1 MYADFA
7 AVYDRLMQDVDYAA
21 WAAFY
26 TALLDSLGVS
36 PGAAVAECAC
46 GTGGLTV
53 PLAARYDMTGI
64 DLSEEMLSQAVPK
77 AKSAGRNVR
86 FVRQDM
92 RRLRLM
98 RPADA
103 VLATCDGIN
112 YLLKDNDLAA
122 FLNAAFHALKP
133 GGALAFDISSPGK
146 LRGTLGDNVLTLS
159 EEDVAYIWHN
169 RWSDSERVVQMNLSI
184 FVRRPDGAYDRIVEQ
199 QAQRAWDEQEVL
211 DALAKAGFRQARA
224 WGDRRMRVPSPND
237 QRLHFT
243 AIKPV
248 KGE

>member
-1 MYADFA
+1 
-7 AVYDRLMQDVDYAA
+7 
-21 WAAFY
+21 
-26 TALLDSLGVS
+26 
-36 PGAAVAECAC
+36 
-46 GTGGLTV
+46 
-53 PLAARYDMTGI
+53 
-64 DLSEEMLSQAVPK
+64 
-77 AKSAGRNVR
+77 
-86 FVRQDM
+86 
-92 RRLRLM
+92 
-98 RPADA
+98 

-169 RWSDSERVVQMNLSI
+169 RWSDSERVVRMNLSI